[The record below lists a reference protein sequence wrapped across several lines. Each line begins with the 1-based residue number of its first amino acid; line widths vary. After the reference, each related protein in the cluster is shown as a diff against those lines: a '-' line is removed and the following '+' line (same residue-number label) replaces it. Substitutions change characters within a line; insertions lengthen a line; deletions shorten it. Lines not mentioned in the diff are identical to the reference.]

1 MAEVSHS
8 TRQDKNKPEVEV
20 IEVVEFLIMLSAS
33 QSMKVELAAA
43 AVSQEFVA
51 NMLQT
56 NFLVFSQFAS
66 FHRPSSSFAL

>member
-1 MAEVSHS
+1 M
-8 TRQDKNKPEVEV
+8 EV
-20 IEVVEFLIMLSAS
+20 IEVVEVLMVLNAS
-33 QSMKVELAAA
+33 QSVKVELAAAAAAA

-51 NMLQT
+51 GMLQT

>member
-1 MAEVSHS
+1 MVIEV
-8 TRQDKNKPEVEV
+8 DVVEV
-20 IEVVEFLIMLSAS
+20 IEVVEVLMMLNAS
-33 QSMKVELAAA
+33 QSVKVELAAAAA

-51 NMLQT
+51 GMLQT